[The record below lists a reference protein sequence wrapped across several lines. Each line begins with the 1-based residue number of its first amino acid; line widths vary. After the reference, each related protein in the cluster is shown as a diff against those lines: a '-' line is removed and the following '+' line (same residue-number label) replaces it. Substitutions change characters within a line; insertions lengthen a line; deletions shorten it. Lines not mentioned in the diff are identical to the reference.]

1 MRLKNTTESFGW
13 LSIFLHWLLALV
25 LIAMYFLGDY
35 MVDLDYYSQW
45 YKVAPDTHKSVGV
58 IIGLLMLIRL
68 LWNALQAK
76 PRHLNT
82 ETPRKNKL
90 ASMTHY
96 VLYAMVFVMVISGYL
111 ISTAK
116 GQGIDVFELFNIPAL
131 LSDSA
136 DRGELAGDV
145 HEWLGLAFIVLV
157 AVHALAACL
166 HHFVYK
172 DQTLKRM
179 LGISK
184 NK

>member
-45 YKVAPDTHKSVGV
+45 YKVAPDTHKS
-58 IIGLLMLIRL
+58 
-68 LWNALQAK
+68 
-76 PRHLNT
+76 
-82 ETPRKNKL
+82 
-90 ASMTHY
+90 THY